1 MGHINP
7 LTAVP
12 MYQWGDFLQFT
23 RRFADASRFPP
34 VGVSGSTYI
43 DLSTNVEYFW
53 DATQREYVARWMT
66 ESYPL
71 KSDFPPVGRVGTTYT
86 DQTTKIEY
94 YWDLSRNQYVAK
106 LGTEVYPTRS
116 DFPISGMVGII
127 YTAQNTHIEYYW
139 DATRNQYVSKLATET
154 YAAKSLFPVVG
165 IAGTEYTDLSTHIEY
180 FWDTT
185 RGQYVAKLATEA
197 YANKGLFPTVGIAG
211 TEYTDLS
218 TSIKYMWD
226 STISDYTTD
235 VTVAIGTMFT
245 YTSTNAPVG
254 YFVMDGRAFDT
265 VKYSLLHNWLTANW
279 ENYSSGFIPDMQ
291 DVTVRGKNSSRQVGS
306 YEADAMQDHAHNAT
320 AQITSMHFSI
330 SNTEVVGDTP
340 GLYDGNGNKGHYD
353 GDLGFVSAGINVD
366 VQGMKSGNIASET
379 RMKNKAV
386 VFIIKATMRIP
397 L

>member
-7 LTAVP
+7 LVAVP

-53 DATQREYVARWMT
+53 DATQKEYVARWMT

-71 KSDFPPVGRVGTTYT
+71 KSDFPPVGRVNTTYT
-86 DQTTKIEY
+86 DQMTKIEY

-154 YAAKSLFPVVG
+154 YAAKS
-165 IAGTEYTDLSTHIEY
+165 
-180 FWDTT
+180 
-185 RGQYVAKLATEA
+185 
-197 YANKGLFPTVGIAG
+197 LFPTVGIAG

-291 DVTVRGKNSSRQVGS
+291 DLTVRGKNAGRAIGN

-320 AQITSMHFSI
+320 AQITSMNFSI
-330 SNTEVVGDTP
+330 ANTEVVGDTP
-340 GLYDGNGNKGHYD
+340 GLYDGNGNKGMYN

-366 VQGMKSGNIASET
+366 VKGMKSGNIASET

>member
-7 LTAVP
+7 LVAVP

-53 DATQREYVARWMT
+53 DATQKEYVARWMT

-71 KSDFPPVGRVGTTYT
+71 RSDFPAVGRVNTTYT
-86 DQTTKIEY
+86 DQMTKIEY
-94 YWDLSRNQYVAK
+94 YWDLSRNQYVA
-106 LGTEVYPTRS
+106 
-116 DFPISGMVGII
+116 
-127 YTAQNTHIEYYW
+127 H
-139 DATRNQYVSKLATET
+139 LATET
-154 YAAKSLFPVVG
+154 
-165 IAGTEYTDLSTHIEY
+165 
-180 FWDTT
+180 
-185 RGQYVAKLATEA
+185 
-197 YANKGLFPTVGIAG
+197 YANKGLFPVTGIAG

-235 VTVAIGTMFT
+235 VTVALGTMFT

-291 DVTVRGKNSSRQVGS
+291 DLTVRGKTAARAIGNYQ
-306 YEADAMQDHAHNAT
+306 ADAVQDHAHNAT
-320 AQITSMHFSI
+320 AQITSMNFSI
-330 SNTEVVGDTP
+330 ANTEVVGDIP
-340 GLYDGNGNKGHYD
+340 GLYDGNGNKGMYN
-353 GDLGFVSAGINVD
+353 GDLGFVSAGINTQ

>member
-7 LTAVP
+7 LVAVP

-53 DATQREYVARWMT
+53 DATQKEYVARWMT

-71 KSDFPPVGRVGTTYT
+71 RSDFPAVGRVNTTYT
-86 DQTTKIEY
+86 DQMTKIEY
-94 YWDLSRNQYVAK
+94 YWDLSRNQYVA
-106 LGTEVYPTRS
+106 
-116 DFPISGMVGII
+116 
-127 YTAQNTHIEYYW
+127 H
-139 DATRNQYVSKLATET
+139 LATET
-154 YAAKSLFPVVG
+154 
-165 IAGTEYTDLSTHIEY
+165 
-180 FWDTT
+180 
-185 RGQYVAKLATEA
+185 
-197 YANKGLFPTVGIAG
+197 YANKGLFPVTGIAG

-226 STISDYTTD
+226 STINDYTTD
-235 VTVAIGTMFT
+235 VTVALGTMFT
-245 YTSTNAPVG
+245 YTSTNAPAG
-254 YFVMDGRAFDT
+254 YFVMDGRSFDT
-265 VKYSLLHNWLTANW
+265 SKYSALHNWLVANW

-291 DVTVRGKNSSRQVGS
+291 DLTVRGKTAGRAIGNYQP
-306 YEADAMQDHAHNAT
+306 DAVQDHEHNAT

-353 GDLGFVSAGINVD
+353 GDLGFVSAGINTQ